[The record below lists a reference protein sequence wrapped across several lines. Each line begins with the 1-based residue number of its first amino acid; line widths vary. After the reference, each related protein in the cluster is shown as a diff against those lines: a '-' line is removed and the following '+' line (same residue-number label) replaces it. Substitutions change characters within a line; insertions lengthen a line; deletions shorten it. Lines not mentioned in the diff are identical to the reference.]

1 MSIYMSPCQMDI
13 YGLWWTQMTDDIL
26 TIKELSAYLKTSEK
40 TIYRLLSKDEIP
52 AFKVGTSWRFKKEAI
67 DDWIEHQSKESA

>member
-1 MSIYMSPCQMDI
+1 MSPCQMDI

>member
-1 MSIYMSPCQMDI
+1 MDT
-13 YGLWWTQMTDDIL
+13 YGLWWTNMTDDIL

-40 TIYRLLSKDEIP
+40 TIYRLLTKNEIP

-67 DDWIEHQSKESA
+67 DQWIKDQAKESA

>member
-1 MSIYMSPCQMDI
+1 MDTC
-13 YGLWWTQMTDDIL
+13 GLWWTNMTDDIL

-40 TIYRLLSKDEIP
+40 TIYRLLTKNEIP

-67 DDWIEHQSKESA
+67 DLWIENKSKESV

>member
-1 MSIYMSPCQMDI
+1 
-13 YGLWWTQMTDDIL
+13 MTDDIL

-52 AFKVGTSWRFKKEAI
+52 AVKVGTSWRFKKEAI

>member
-1 MSIYMSPCQMDI
+1 
-13 YGLWWTQMTDDIL
+13 MTDDIL

-52 AFKVGTSWRFKKEAI
+52 AFKIGTSWRFSKQDIEE
-67 DDWIEHQSKESA
+67 WILKNKTKA

>member
-1 MSIYMSPCQMDI
+1 
-13 YGLWWTQMTDDIL
+13 MTDQIL

-40 TIYRLLSKDEIP
+40 TIYRLLSKNEIP

-67 DDWIEHQSKESA
+67 DDWIKHQSKESA